1 MLDMFITIISSII
14 EIWACKKVFDYTSKT
29 KTNLKKLN
37 IYFFFSIFLIISS
50 FYINIGAN
58 SRILICILVTFIF
71 YKSNY
76 KVNVYKSLV
85 ISFFYWL
92 VLIGINGLSMLL
104 VVSVNNLDNMNVL
117 LSGSLY
123 RYEAI
128 FLGKLVL
135 GILLYIY
142 KISFKNF
149 KISKKEIYICIPMI
163 ANLLSFFILYDY
175 IINLVKISPERRI
188 AFLVIVLLL
197 ILSNISIFVLIHIIL
212 KIKVRKVR

>member
-1 MLDMFITIISSII
+1 MLDTFITIISSII
-14 EIWACKKVFDYTSKT
+14 EIWACKKVFDYTSQVNT
-29 KTNLKKLN
+29 DLKKLN
-37 IYFFFSIFLIISS
+37 IYFFFSVFLIISS
-50 FYINIGAN
+50 FYINIGVN
-58 SRILICILVTFIF
+58 SRILICIFIMFVF

-76 KVNVYKSLV
+76 KVNICKCLV
-85 ISFFYWL
+85 ISFSYWL

-104 VVSVNNLDNMNVL
+104 VVSVNNLDNMNIL

-128 FLGKLVL
+128 FLGKLML

-149 KISKKEIYICIPMI
+149 KISKKEIYICVPMI

-175 IINLVKISPERRI
+175 IINLVKISPERRT
-188 AFLVIVLLL
+188 AFLIIVLLL
-197 ILSNISIFVLIHIIL
+197 IVSNISIFVLIHIIL
-212 KIKVRKVR
+212 KIKIRKIR